1 MYSNTHLIQSKS
13 TFYLQQ
19 SAHRVLTYFHDLKGE
34 PVYDNLL
41 RCHSYMTNAICEFNE
56 QGPLE
61 QHILSYDFLL
71 HQIIE
76 FKTLL
81 QIIIQE
87 GMEFPGIDN
96 VLQEI
101 NELYYQLQEEVGQ
114 MRIYRFQIQSLQ
126 ISN

>member
-1 MYSNTHLIQSKS
+1 
-13 TFYLQQ
+13 
-19 SAHRVLTYFHDLKGE
+19 
-34 PVYDNLL
+34 
-41 RCHSYMTNAICEFNE
+41 MTNAICEFNE
-56 QGPLE
+56 QDPLE

-81 QIIIQE
+81 QIIIYE
-87 GMEFPGIDN
+87 GMEFPGIEN